1 MLDSAAASLGPPLR
15 CELRF
20 GHNSG
25 FSFTF
30 PSSFCILRA
39 VVDKKRE
46 PSRFAAQFARHAS
59 AFAYVLRE
67 VLPVILTTGRRP
79 VIFSRFIGMG
89 DIICTIPAT
98 RELMKRH
105 PGATFIYNCHQD
117 FAAVPGI
124 AAVAARVTSF
134 PDVGLVGHWYRFLLG
149 GFYHFAHGDDIPGQ
163 AAQEPMVMEFCRQF
177 SVSVTDEHP
186 LLEATFAARANAIA
200 LLAGEK
206 LNADQLVIIHC
217 GPSWTVKEWPQEH
230 WAKLV
235 ALLRERGFTNIA
247 QVGVGRYLTVGSVA
261 VTPVPGA
268 VSLLDKLSVEEC
280 IAVIAQAKLFVGIDS
295 GLLHLAAATRT
306 ASVAV
311 WGPTDPRLFYAEKF
325 RGGFLRAN
333 VDCAGCEHL
342 KPRTHW
348 FANCPFEIK
357 CMKAIAPED
366 VLQVCLKTLGQRA
379 D

>member
-1 MLDSAAASLGPPLR
+1 MA
-15 CELRF
+15 
-20 GHNSG
+20 
-25 FSFTF
+25 
-30 PSSFCILRA
+30 
-39 VVDKKRE
+39 DKKKE

-67 VLPVILTTGRRP
+67 VLPVILKTGRRP

-89 DIICTIPAT
+89 DIICTIPAA

-105 PGATFIYNCHQD
+105 PGATFIYNCHPD
-117 FAAVPGI
+117 FAAVPSI
-124 AAVAARVTSF
+124 AAVATRVTSLS
-134 PDVGLVGHWYRFLLG
+134 DVGLVGHWYKFLLG
-149 GFYHFAHGDDIPGQ
+149 GFYHFAHGDDLPGQ

-177 SVSVTDEHP
+177 DMPVTDEHP
-186 LLEATFAARANAIA
+186 LLTATVAARAKATA
-200 LLAGEK
+200 LLAK
-206 LNADQLVIIHC
+206 KNLAADQLIIIHC
-217 GPSWTVKEWPQEH
+217 GPSWTVKEWPLEH

-235 ALLRERGFTNIA
+235 ASLRERGFTNIA
-247 QVGVGRYLTVGSVA
+247 QVGVGRYLTVGRVA
-261 VTPVPGA
+261 ITPVPGA
-268 VSLLDKLSVEEC
+268 VSLLDELSVEEC

-325 RGGFLRAN
+325 RAGFLRAR
-333 VDCAGCEHL
+333 VDCVGCEHL

-348 FANCPFEIK
+348 FTNCPHEMK
-357 CMKAIAPED
+357 CMKAIAPDD
-366 VLQVCLKTLGQRA
+366 VLQVCLKMLGQRA